1 MKPEIL
7 ERSKR
12 VVLNFEGID
21 EDFSQRFFT
30 IDEACLWP
38 LLSPPTCRGKIRD
51 SELGHV
57 VSDSKDIGVWL
68 WVLGVLG
75 FKRILDYEISD

>member
-38 LLSPPTCRGKIRD
+38 RLSPPTCRGKIKESD
-51 SELGHV
+51 AGHV
-57 VSDSKDIGVWL
+57 VSDSRDIGWGL
-68 WVLGVLG
+68 GDWVLVVVG
-75 FKRILDYEISD
+75 F